1 MKDSRFKPISSE
13 ELPSLQCG
21 VSLLTEFELC
31 GNHLDWMVRDLHTLG
46 PMPVWPQCLNS
57 VVTFSPYPNEYNN
70 NRLTTFYTP

>member
-31 GNHLDWMVRDLHTLG
+31 GNYLDWMVGIYSQLEHSWPNAYTLLLLITE
-46 PMPVWPQCLNS
+46 CLNN
-57 VVTFSPYPNEYNN
+57 VVTFILS
-70 NRLTTFYTP
+70 LSH